1 MKTISN
7 QDHALLLR
15 IARAYTTTKAV
26 TTKEQDLQRRAR
38 QITRKYETKSNEQ
51 NRKHRTHR

>member
-1 MKTISN
+1 MKVISN

-15 IARAYTTTKAV
+15 IARAYASTKAV

-38 QITRKYETKSNEQ
+38 LITKKHEQ
-51 NRKHRTHR
+51 

>member
-1 MKTISN
+1 MDNMKTISN

-38 QITRKYETKSNEQ
+38 QITKKYALQ
-51 NRKHRTHR
+51 NRKNE